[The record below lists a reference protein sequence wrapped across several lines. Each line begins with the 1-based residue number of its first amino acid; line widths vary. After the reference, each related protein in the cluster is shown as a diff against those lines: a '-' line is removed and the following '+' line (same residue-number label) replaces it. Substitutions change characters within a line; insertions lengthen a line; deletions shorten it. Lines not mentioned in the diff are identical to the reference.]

1 MNNTDEKQEIK
12 VSGNKILR
20 WQDMGGNFFKNA
32 LLRFKL
38 VLRLMKDTR
47 IGWSLKIIPLFTLFY
62 MVIPLDIPGPFDD
75 AAVIWFG
82 TELFIEL
89 CPQNVVLEH
98 SRQLLGQANMVN
110 ESPVKEVVD
119 AQFKDIEK

>member
-1 MNNTDEKQEIK
+1 M
-12 VSGNKILR
+12 SGNKISR

-38 VLRLMKDTR
+38 VLRLLKDTR
-47 IGWSLKIIPLFTLFY
+47 ISWSLKVIPLFTLFY

-89 CPQNVVLEH
+89 CPQDVVLEH
-98 SRQLLGQANMVN
+98 SRQLLGQSGNVN
-110 ESPVKEVVD
+110 EPSVKEVVD
-119 AQFKDIEK
+119 AQFKDVGK

>member
-1 MNNTDEKQEIK
+1 M
-12 VSGNKILR
+12 SGNKLSR

-47 IGWSLKIIPLFTLFY
+47 ISWGLKMIPIFTLFY

-89 CPQNVVLEH
+89 CPQDVVQEH
-98 SRQLLGQANMVN
+98 TRQLLGQASIEN
-110 ESPVKEVVD
+110 EPSIKEVVD
-119 AQFKDIEK
+119 AQFKDVEK

>member
-1 MNNTDEKQEIK
+1 M
-12 VSGNKILR
+12 SGNKILR

-38 VLRLMKDTR
+38 VVRLVKDSR
-47 IGWSLKIIPLFTLFY
+47 VSMGLKIIPLFTLFY

-89 CPQNVVLEH
+89 CPQDVVLEH
-98 SRQLLGQANMVN
+98 SRQLLGQATTAN
-110 ESPVKEVVD
+110 ETPAKEVVD
-119 AQFKDIEK
+119 AQFKDIKK